1 MLRGLYVDPL
11 MYGVVMST
19 YSVYQYLYLVFNV
32 AAEWPC
38 GAEDVVDHGPR
49 EQTWHSGYEASV
61 ELGGA
66 RPNTA
71 SSNLTGNALAYS
83 PRQGLL
89 LVERLVKR

>member
-1 MLRGLYVDPL
+1 MSTALPVRYHSRVPKGDLDESNPASMVYRSCDATSAKQVVYRRGHRCE
-11 MYGVVMST
+11 YGV
-19 YSVYQYLYLVFNV
+19 
-32 AAEWPC
+32 
-38 GAEDVVDHGPR
+38 H
-49 EQTWHSGYEASV
+49 SV